1 MHFLDYHKKQILKK
15 EMVSEDGVG
24 HGCGHHMLG
33 AAATTA
39 VIAIKRFLEKKR
51 ETKRNSQILWMPRRR
66 TVKWKGKDGISSY
79 V

>member
-1 MHFLDYHKKQILKK
+1 MHFLDYHKNADIKK

-39 VIAIKRFLEKKR
+39 AIA
-51 ETKRNSQILWMPRRR
+51 TNVS
-66 TVKWKGKDGISSY
+66 
-79 V
+79 

>member
-1 MHFLDYHKKQILKK
+1 
-15 EMVSEDGVG
+15 MVSEDGVG

-39 VIAIKRFLEKKR
+39 AIAIKRFLEKGN
-51 ETKRNSQILWMPRRR
+51 KRNSQILWMPRRR
-66 TVKWKGKDGISSY
+66 TVKWKGKDGILSY